1 VLLIGPPGCGK
12 TMLAQRLPSI
22 LPAMSEAEAIEVTK
36 IYSVAGLLR
45 ANEGIV
51 TSRPFRA
58 PHHTISTIALCGG
71 GSSPRPGEISLAHA
85 GVLLLDEFAEF
96 GRGALEVMRQPLED
110 GAISIARASGTFA
123 YPARFTLV
131 ASMNPCPC
139 GFRGVRT
146 QHCRCDE
153 SAVAR
158 YAAKLS
164 GPLLDRIDL
173 HVDVARVA
181 FDEMVARAPA
191 EPSAQIRARVEVAR
205 AIQHTR
211 LANTPY
217 ASNAAI
223 AGFDVRR
230 LCVLDEASTAL
241 LRAASMKGHLSARA
255 LDRIARV
262 ARTIADL
269 AGSERIRVEHASEA
283 IGYRSLERRG
293 LAA

>member
-1 VLLIGPPGCGK
+1 
-12 TMLAQRLPSI
+12 MLAQRLPSI
-22 LPAMSEAEAIEVTK
+22 LPAMTAEEAIEVTK

-45 ANEGIV
+45 EHEGIV
-51 TSRPFRA
+51 ASRPFRA
-58 PHHTISTIALCGG
+58 PHHTISQVALCGG

-96 GRGALEVMRQPLED
+96 NRAALEVMRQPLED
-110 GAISIARASGTFA
+110 GLISIARAAGTFN

-139 GFRGVRT
+139 GFRGTRGAL
-146 QHCRCDE
+146 CRCDD

-173 HVDVARVA
+173 HVDVARVP
-181 FDEMVARAPA
+181 FDEMIKRAPGESSLA
-191 EPSAQIRARVEVAR
+191 IRSRVDAAREIARRRFAQS
-205 AIQHTR
+205 
-211 LANTPY
+211 PY
-217 ASNAAI
+217 ACNAAI
-223 AGFDVRR
+223 AGNDVRR
-230 LCVLDEASTAL
+230 YCTLDGGGTAL
-241 LRAASMKGHLSARA
+241 LRKASETGQLSARA

-269 AGSERIRVEHASEA
+269 AGSEIIRVEHAAEA
-283 IGYRSLERRG
+283 IGYRTLERRG